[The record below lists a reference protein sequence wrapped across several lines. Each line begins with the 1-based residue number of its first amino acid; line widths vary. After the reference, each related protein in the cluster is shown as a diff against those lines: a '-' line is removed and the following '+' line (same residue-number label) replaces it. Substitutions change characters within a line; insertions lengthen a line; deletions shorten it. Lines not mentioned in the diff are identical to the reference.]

1 MENNISSLNQERTLY
16 RKHRPQA
23 LSDVSGQQHIL
34 AVIKNALSGGKITH
48 AYLFS
53 GPRGTG
59 KTTIARIIAKRL
71 NCQNAQ
77 GSDPCGQCS
86 QCIAFQNKACLDLIE
101 IDAAS
106 NRGIDEIRALKD
118 RISLAPTAG
127 KYKVYIIDEVHMLT
141 KEAFNALLKTL
152 EEPPSH
158 AIFILAT
165 TELHKV
171 PETIKSR
178 CQTFIFRRASAEQL
192 IERLKKISGI
202 ENVEIEDSVLSLI
215 ASHSEGCFRDAEGLL
230 GQVISMQSG
239 KISIGDVETM
249 LGVIGFKE
257 IQNFVD
263 NILTRNAQG
272 SLQQLLRVIER
283 GASLRRFADDITRY
297 LRAVATFTIAQTS
310 NESFDPEV
318 MEKLQI
324 HAKSYTLDSFTKL
337 LRLFLRAKSEMRD
350 VTYEELPLEL
360 VIMEWCGEVQN
371 TTSLITKTQSV
382 VSQQPIQQPVQPS
395 VLGKMAQP
403 IMNAPIIARESPVPT
418 INRSQDKLAT
428 DQRNSMVENL
438 ELFEKVMVVWSQFL
452 EKTRTLNP
460 LLLSTLE
467 ACKPSI
473 VRGNMLYMITEFNL
487 YKERVTDNQ
496 VRESLEDLLASL
508 VGEKIL
514 MRVALK
520 SEAVGMRLPEPK
532 SGSTVV
538 VASIES
544 PIAINTNPTAEAL
557 AVLGGELVGG

>member
-1 MENNISSLNQERTLY
+1 MEKIDPIINSERTLY

-34 AVIKNALSGGKITH
+34 AVIKNALSEDKITH

-59 KTTIARIIAKRL
+59 KTTIARIMAKRL
-71 NCQNAQ
+71 NCLNPQ
-77 GSDPCGQCS
+77 GSEPCGDCQ
-86 QCIAFQNKACLDLIE
+86 QCIAFQNKASLDLIE

-118 RISLAPTAG
+118 RISLAPTSG

-178 CQTFIFRRASAEQL
+178 CQTFIFRRATIGQL
-192 IERLKKISGI
+192 IDRLKKLTTI
-202 ENVEIEDSVLSLI
+202 ENIEIEDGAINLI
-215 ASHSEGCFRDAEGLL
+215 ASHSEGCFRDAESLL
-230 GQVISMQSG
+230 GQVISMQG
-239 KISIGDVETM
+239 TKIMVADVETM

-257 IQNFVD
+257 VQIFVEK
-263 NILTRNAQG
+263 ILAKNMADAYQKLQG
-272 SLQQLLRVIER
+272 VIER
-283 GASLRRFADDITRY
+283 GASLRRFADDVTRY
-297 LRAVATFTIAQTS
+297 LRAVATFAVTQTHS
-310 NESFDPEV
+310 ESFDNEV
-318 MEKLQI
+318 AERLKNQ
-324 HAKSYTLDSFTKL
+324 AKDYPLDSFTKL

-360 VIMEWCGEVQN
+360 VIFEWCGETHV
-371 TTSLITKTQSV
+371 SV
-382 VSQQPIQQPVQPS
+382 PNLPNESKIPNLQPVKQPI
-395 VLGKMAQP
+395 
-403 IMNAPIIARESPVPT
+403 T
-418 INRSQDKLAT
+418 DKLAGPIMGAPIAIKEASVRASNSRINIGSAEQQNVTT
-428 DQRNSMVENL
+428 DNP
-438 ELFEKVMVVWSQFL
+438 ELFEKVLVVWPQFI
-452 EKTRTLNP
+452 EKTRSLNP
-460 LLLSTLE
+460 LLISTLE
-467 ACKPSI
+467 ACKPCV

-487 YKERVTDNQ
+487 YKERVADNN
-496 VRESLEDLLASL
+496 VRQLLEDLMASL

-514 MRVALK
+514 MRVVLK
-520 SEAVGMRLPEPK
+520 TEAQGMRLPELK
-532 SGSTVV
+532 VSNTATVV
-538 VASIES
+538 TEV
-544 PIAINTNPTAEAL
+544 PITTNTNPTSDAL